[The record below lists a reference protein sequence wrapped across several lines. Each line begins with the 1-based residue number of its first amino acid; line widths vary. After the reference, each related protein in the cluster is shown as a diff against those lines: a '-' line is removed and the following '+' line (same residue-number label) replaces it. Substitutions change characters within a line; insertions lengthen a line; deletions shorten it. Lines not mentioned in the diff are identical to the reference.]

1 MRVEFTGSG
10 GETLAG
16 LLDRPAADPRAYA
29 VFAHCFTC
37 SKDVFAASRIS
48 RRLTDHGFA
57 VLRFDF
63 TGLGQS
69 GGDFGNASFSSNV
82 TDLVLAADHLREAY
96 SAPALL
102 VGHSLGGAAVLA
114 AAGQVPEA
122 TAVVTIGAPSD
133 PSHVAHLLEQA
144 RPEIEAR
151 GSAEVTLS
159 GRTFCI
165 QKQFLDDIAEQPQ
178 RERIATLGKALLVLH
193 SPTDDQVGVENAATL
208 FGAARHPKS
217 FVSLDG
223 ADHLLTDRADAA
235 WAADVI
241 AAWAGRYVP
250 LPGRDR

>member
-1 MRVEFTGSG
+1 MKVEFTGSG

-16 LLDRPAADPRAYA
+16 LLDRPLGEPRAYA

-57 VLRFDF
+57 VFRFDF

-82 TDLVLAADHLREAY
+82 ADLVLAADHLREAY

-114 AAGQVPEA
+114 AAALVPET

-133 PSHVAHLLEQA
+133 PGHVTHLLA
-144 RPEIEAR
+144 HVRPEIEAS

-159 GRTFCI
+159 GRTFRI
-165 QKQFLDDIAEQPQ
+165 QKQFLDDIAAQPQ
-178 RERIATLGKALLVLH
+178 RERVAALGRALLVLH
-193 SPTDDQVGVENAATL
+193 SPSDDQVGVENAAEL
-208 FGAARHPKS
+208 FAAARHPKS

-250 LPGRDR
+250 VPAGDR